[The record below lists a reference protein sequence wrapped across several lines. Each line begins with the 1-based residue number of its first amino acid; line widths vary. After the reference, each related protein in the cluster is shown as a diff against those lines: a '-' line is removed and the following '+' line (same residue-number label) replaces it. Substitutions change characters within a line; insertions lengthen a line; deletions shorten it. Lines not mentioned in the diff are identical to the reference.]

1 MSKQFLDLNG
11 LELYHEN
18 LTDWVDAKTVELTQ
32 AEYDALPESEKLNG
46 TEYFITDGQGGGG
59 GGGTSDYED
68 LDNQPSIN
76 NVTLIGN
83 KTSADLGLVAN
94 ATGQSLTF
102 GVDQNGILTVTY

>member
-1 MSKQFLDLNG
+1 MADISQIFLDETSASYNIKDSKARG
-11 LELYHEN
+11 L
-18 LTDWVDAKTVELTQ
+18 ELTQ
-32 AEYDALPESEKLNG
+32 AQYDQLSEEQKMNG
-46 TEYFITDGQGGGG
+46 TTYYITDAEGGG
-59 GGGTSDYED
+59 GGGTTDYED

>member
-1 MSKQFLDLNG
+1 MPKQFLDLTG
-11 LELYHEN
+11 LQLYHEGI
-18 LTDWVDAKTVELTQ
+18 TEYVDDKVVELTQ
-32 AEYDALPESEKLNG
+32 AQYDQLDPPDPDV
-46 TEYFITDGQGGGG
+46 TYFITDGQGGGG
-59 GGGTSDYED
+59 GGTTDYED